1 MRTWLDRLVGAVA
14 RLVLGIFFRD
24 VEARGLDR
32 LPLGR
37 PMVLV
42 ANHVNGLIDPL
53 LILGPLP
60 FTPRFLA
67 KSTLWKNPVILP
79 WVKLAGAIPVYRR
92 QDEGADPS
100 KNAEMFA
107 QTHELLARGGALAL
121 FPEGKSHNE
130 PALQPLKT
138 GAARIVLEAHA
149 KFGDLGTR
157 IVPVGLVFDARER
170 FRSRALVQVGEPVDP
185 TPEMPLYLEDG
196 PEAVRALTRR
206 VDQALK
212 QVTLNFLSWE
222 DAQLISRA
230 ADLYG
235 RPRLDLP
242 QGRRMA
248 ESFALHRAFVEGYQ
262 DLRQRFPDRAA
273 AVAGCVREYDALLRE
288 HHLRDSQI
296 AAAYPSLPVL
306 RFVGRTLLR
315 LVFPLPL
322 ALIGTVL
329 NWPPYRLVGEIVRRV
344 VRTGD
349 QQATYK
355 LFGSL
360 FLFPVFW
367 LLEAWLAGRWLGLGA
382 ALVTFL
388 AGPVTALA
396 TLRFHETGAAFLRES
411 RAYLLLRFRKKLAA
425 ELRHRREE
433 LFRQVE
439 ELGKLYEA
447 GDRGEPAQGIAA
459 PPQRS

>member
-1 MRTWLDRLVGAVA
+1 MRTWLDRLLGAVA
-14 RLVLGIFFRD
+14 RLVLGIFFRE
-24 VEARGLDR
+24 VEVRGLDR

-42 ANHVNGLIDPL
+42 SNHVNGLIDPL

-60 FTPRFLA
+60 FIPRFLA
-67 KSTLWKNPVILP
+67 KSTLWKNPVTLP

-92 QDEGADPS
+92 QDEGADTS

-107 QTHELLARGGALAL
+107 QTYELLARGGALAL

-149 KFGDLGTR
+149 RFGDLGTR
-157 IVPVGLVFDARER
+157 IVPVGLIFDAREH

-185 TPEMPLYLEDG
+185 TPEMSLYKEDG

-212 QVTLNFLSWE
+212 QVTLNFPSWE
-222 DAQLISRA
+222 EARLISRA
-230 ADLYG
+230 ADLYA

-242 QGRRMA
+242 EGRRMA
-248 ESFALHRAFVEGYQ
+248 ESFAFHRAFVEGYQ
-262 DLRQRFPDRAA
+262 EMKERFPDKVET
-273 AVAGCVREYDALLRE
+273 VAGCVREYDALLRK
-288 HHLRDSQI
+288 HRLRDAQI
-296 AAAYPSLPVL
+296 AAAYPSLPAL

-322 ALIGTVL
+322 AVIGTVL
-329 NWPPYRLVGEIVRRV
+329 NWPPYRLVGEVVRRV

-355 LFGSL
+355 LFGAL
-360 FLFPVFW
+360 FLFPLFW
-367 LLEAWLAGRWLGLGA
+367 LLEAWLAGRWLGPGA
-382 ALVTFL
+382 AIVTFL

-396 TLRFHETGAAFLRES
+396 TLRFYERARQFLREA
-411 RAYLLLRFRKKLAA
+411 RAYLLLRFRKELAA
-425 ELRHRREE
+425 ELRGRREE

-439 ELGKLYEA
+439 EVAELYEEGLGVVVA
-447 GDRGEPAQGIAA
+447 ED
-459 PPQRS
+459 

>member
-1 MRTWLDRLVGAVA
+1 VRTWLDRLLGAVA

-24 VEARGLDR
+24 VEVRGLDR

-42 ANHVNGLIDPL
+42 SNHVNGLIDPL

-60 FTPRFLA
+60 FIPRFLA

-92 QDEGADPS
+92 QDEGVDPS

-149 KFGDLGTR
+149 RFGDLGTR
-157 IVPVGLVFDARER
+157 IVPVGLIFDAREH

-185 TPEMPLYLEDG
+185 TPEMSLYQEDG

-212 QVTLNFLSWE
+212 RVTLNFPSWE
-222 DAQLISRA
+222 EARLISRA

-242 QGRRMA
+242 EGRRMA
-248 ESFALHRAFVEGYQ
+248 ESFALHHAFVEGYQ
-262 DLRQRFPDRAA
+262 DLRRRFPDRVEG
-273 AVAGCVREYDALLRE
+273 VAGCVREYDALLRE
-288 HHLRDSQI
+288 HHLRDAQI

-306 RFVGRTLLR
+306 RFVGGTLPR

-329 NWPPYRLVGEIVRRV
+329 NWPPYRLVGEVVRRV

-355 LFGSL
+355 LFGAL

-367 LLEAWLAGRWLGLGA
+367 LLEAWLAGRWLGTGA

-396 TLRFHETGAAFLRES
+396 TLRFYERARQLLREA
-411 RAYLLLRFRKKLAA
+411 RAYLLLRFRKRLAA
-425 ELRHRREE
+425 ELRRRREE

-439 ELGKLYEA
+439 ELGALY
-447 GDRGEPAQGIAA
+447 GGAQG
-459 PPQRS
+459 S